1 MEMDKELLEYILP
14 EGILNYFQLRKVEE
28 VEDKN
33 TLTRKSLHIYLEE
46 KNELRAYPASE
57 YECKDFC
64 EPKMIA
70 DFPIRGKSV
79 YLLITRRR
87 WRHKEN
93 KNLTVQNNYDN
104 FANNTKMTKEL
115 SNFLKSTTNNALR
128 YYFHG
133 GKIP

>member
-1 MEMDKELLEYILP
+1 MEKELLEYILP
-14 EGILNYFQLRKVEE
+14 ERILNYFQLTKVEE
-28 VEDKN
+28 VDDKH
-33 TLTRKSLHIYLEE
+33 TLTGKSLHIYLEE
-46 KNELRAYPASE
+46 KNELRGYPASE

-64 EPKMIA
+64 EAKMIA

-93 KNLTVQNNYDN
+93 KNLTVHNNYDN
-104 FANNTKMTKEL
+104 FANNTKMTKDL
-115 SNFLKSTTNNALR
+115 SDFLKSTSFDPLR